1 MSRNQRPNSLPD
13 QVATDLRAQIT
24 DGRWPP
30 GRVLTYADI
39 QQLYG
44 VSRETVAAALTR
56 LREAGLVETRRMGT
70 RPRVA
75 GKSWP
80 AATGTSIQDEITA
93 HVRDQVNRGV
103 YGPGDRIP
111 SLEALAAEYSVSV
124 ATVRRSL
131 SPLLDEGVS
140 ITIRPTGTFV
150 ATRSADVD

>member
-13 QVATDLRAQIT
+13 RVSTDLRARIT

-56 LREAGLVETRRMGT
+56 LRDAGLVETRRMGT

-75 GKSWP
+75 GRSWP
-80 AATGTSIQDEITA
+80 AATGTSIQDEIT
-93 HVRDQVNRGV
+93 
-103 YGPGDRIP
+103 
-111 SLEALAAEYSVSV
+111 
-124 ATVRRSL
+124 
-131 SPLLDEGVS
+131 
-140 ITIRPTGTFV
+140 
-150 ATRSADVD
+150 